1 MNLHMQIG
9 TVASGGQ
16 LGACSV
22 FSSQGSYILDDG
34 ILSLTG
40 LDGQPAQESTVDF
53 GANMVSIE
61 GGANADVV
69 AHDTPENPLWSKGPD
84 WLGVNEAFVD
94 YLMYQPATANSIPV
108 TLETLSW
115 NWSGVAVKGAGGRW
129 SVVSP
134 LVYGYLPTTDVERS
148 AQSSTTLPEWASDW
162 STMKGGVPQ
171 QANQIQGYVLTPDG
185 RPAAGAGDGV
195 LEQRQHGNHGNHQ
208 DFGDGRL

>member
-1 MNLHMQIG
+1 
-9 TVASGGQ
+9 
-16 LGACSV
+16 
-22 FSSQGSYILDDG
+22 
-34 ILSLTG
+34 
-40 LDGQPAQESTVDF
+40 
-53 GANMVSIE
+53 MVSIE

-148 AQSSTTLPEWASDW
+148 AIEHHASRV
-162 STMKGGVPQ
+162 GQRLV
-171 QANQIQGYVLTPDG
+171 YHEG
-185 RPAAGAGDGV
+185 RCPAASESNSGLRPHPRRQASGGRTGDGV
-195 LEQRQHGNHGNHQ
+195 LEQRQHGT
-208 DFGDGRL
+208 R